1 MYYIFFVWGF
11 FHITCFWD
19 SFILLSISAL
29 CFKLQIGM
37 SLYWYALF
45 WSSEVSNCD
54 DVYFIFFFFYNN
66 RLLYLFNIV
75 KLYSIFS
82 SRRLMVPA
90 LRFKTSMCLKLV
102 LEYSVRNANY
112 PCIFHLII
120 DISSIISPNWI
131 VLAPMLIID
140 HINMDLL
147 LERLFSTIDI
157 FVCVFSSSTTILASG
172 FLVIPETT

>member
-1 MYYIFFVWGF
+1 MWGF
-11 FHITCFWD
+11 FHITCFCN
-19 SFILLSISAL
+19 SFILLSISAF

-45 WSSEVSNCD
+45 CSSEISNFD
-54 DVYFIFFFFYNN
+54 DAYFIFFFYNKW
-66 RLLYLFNIV
+66 LLCLFNIV

-82 SRRLMVPA
+82 SRRLMVLA

-102 LEYSVRNANY
+102 LDYSVRNVNH

-120 DISSIISPNWI
+120 DSSSIISPNWI

-172 FLVIPETT
+172 FLVIPETM